1 MEIKKEIN
9 LKSFYDYVLN
19 LVKYFSNIMKEDFDT
34 HGGNIEKEA
43 RNLGLF
49 TEDIIDA
56 SASIVPFKLPKKLT
70 SYLINSIK
78 NESIKF
84 YPDRSYFEVKNAISA
99 WHNIDP
105 SMILPGNGASE
116 LFTWAA
122 RDASLNGISSLP
134 SPCFGDYQRALKC
147 WNAPYIHTPLPLS
160 WSNSNPQTFPI
171 KPKTDVLWITNP
183 HNPTGQLWSRSSIKS
198 LLDNY
203 KLVICDEAFI
213 SLTPRG
219 ENQSIIDLTK
229 SYTNLIVIRSLTKF
243 LGIAGLRIG
252 YAITNSDRL
261 LKWKEIRDPWP
272 VNTLAI
278 NVTNMIMKDSKM
290 HKKRLNKVHR
300 WVEEE
305 GKWLHQNLSNFSS
318 IKALP
323 STTNF
328 QLIKI
333 DCSILNLIENLKK
346 RGILLRDCRSFIN
359 LDKNWIRVSLQKR
372 KQNIQI
378 INTLKDYIN

>member
-1 MEIKKEIN
+1 
-9 LKSFYDYVLN
+9 
-19 LVKYFSNIMKEDFDT
+19 MKVDFDN

-43 RNLGLF
+43 RKLGLS
-49 TEDIIDA
+49 TDNIIDA
-56 SASIVPFKLPKKLT
+56 SASLVPFKLPKKLNN
-70 SYLINSIK
+70 YLINSIK
-78 NESIKF
+78 NGSIRF
-84 YPDRSYFEVKNAISA
+84 YPDRSYFELKNAISK

-134 SPCFGDYQRALKC
+134 SPGFGDYQRALKC
-147 WNAPYIHTPLPLS
+147 WNAHYIYNTLPLS
-160 WSNSNPQTFPI
+160 WTTRKPQPFPI
-171 KPKTDVLWITNP
+171 EPKTNVLWITNP
-183 HNPTGQLWSRSSIKS
+183 HNPTGQLWSRSSIKR

-213 SLTPRG
+213 SLTPGG

-229 SYTNLIVIRSLTKF
+229 SYKNLIVIRSLTKF

-252 YAITNSDRL
+252 YAVANSDRL

-278 NVTNMIMKDSKM
+278 NATNLIMKDSKM
-290 HKKRLNKVHR
+290 HKKRLNKIHS
-300 WVEEE
+300 WIEKE
-305 GKWLHQNLSNFSS
+305 GKWLNKSLSDFST
-318 IKALP
+318 IKPLP

-328 QLIKI
+328 QLIKS
-333 DCSILNLIENLKK
+333 DSSTLNLIENLKK
-346 RGILLRDCRSFIN
+346 RGILVRDCRSFIN
-359 LDKNWIRVSLQKR
+359 LGENWIRISLQKR
-372 KQNIQI
+372 NQNIQI

>member
-1 MEIKKEIN
+1 
-9 LKSFYDYVLN
+9 
-19 LVKYFSNIMKEDFDT
+19 MKVDFDN

-43 RNLGLF
+43 RKLGLS
-49 TEDIIDA
+49 TKNIIDA
-56 SASIVPFKLPKKLT
+56 SASIVPFKLPEKLNN
-70 SYLINSIK
+70 YLINNINNGSIR
-78 NESIKF
+78 F
-84 YPDRSYFEVKNAISA
+84 YPDRSYFEVKNAISK

-134 SPCFGDYQRALKC
+134 SPGFGDYQRALKC
-147 WNAPYIHTPLPLS
+147 WNASYIYSPLPLF
-160 WSNSNPQTFPI
+160 WTNRKPQPFPI
-171 KPKTDVLWITNP
+171 EPKTNVLWITNP

-198 LLDNY
+198 LLANY

-213 SLTPRG
+213 SLTPGG

-229 SYTNLIVIRSLTKF
+229 YYKNLIVIRSLTKF

-252 YAITNSDRL
+252 YAVANSDRL
-261 LKWKEIRDPWP
+261 SEWEEIRDPWP

-278 NVTNMIMKDSKM
+278 NTTNLIMKDSKM
-290 HKKRLNKVHR
+290 HKKRLKKIHK
-300 WVEEE
+300 WVEKE
-305 GKWLHQNLSNFSS
+305 GNWLHKSLSDFST
-318 IKALP
+318 IKPLP

-328 QLIKI
+328 QLIKS
-333 DCSILNLIENLKK
+333 DNSILNLIENLKK
-346 RGILLRDCRSFIN
+346 RGIILRDCRSFIN
-359 LDKNWIRVSLQKR
+359 LGENWIRISLQKR